1 MKRSVLVVDD
11 DPFVR
16 NSLTEC
22 LANEG
27 YEVLPATDAAE
38 AMQLLSRHGAD
49 IAVLDVNLPGES
61 GMELLNGIKKASPST
76 GVVILTGYGTV
87 EDAVEAMK
95 RGAEDYLLK
104 PCSMEEL
111 KIVLNRIANRLEL
124 LDENIELRRQLNKQ
138 YELDNIIGRSFAMRK
153 VFERIEAVSD
163 AEANVMIE
171 GETGTGKDLVA
182 RALHRRSPRK
192 DKPFVKVD
200 CAALP
205 ETLLES
211 ELFGH
216 EKGAY
221 TGATSSQAG
230 RFEQA
235 GGGVLFLDEVG
246 NLSLAT
252 QAKLLN
258 VIQDREITR
267 LGGDKRISVDIRL
280 ICATNVDLEKAV
292 AAGKFR
298 DDLYF
303 RINVIPIHL
312 PPLRER
318 PEDVP
323 ILANAFLERYARENR
338 RDITV
343 ISDEAMEKLCAYHW
357 PGNVRELENTI
368 ERVVIL
374 THGKEIQVSNLPTK
388 IARPDAPVQFKNF
401 LPQTVTLKTA
411 VEEYEARVIRAV
423 LGEFNGSRDKTA
435 QRLGITR
442 ITLYN
447 KMKRYGMLEDE

>member
-1 MKRSVLVVDD
+1 MKRSVLIVDD

-16 NSLTEC
+16 NSLSEC

-27 YEVLPATDAAE
+27 YEILSATDAEE
-38 AMQLLSRHGAD
+38 AMNIIGGHGAD

-61 GMELLNGIKKASPST
+61 GMELLNSVKKASPAT

-111 KIVLNRIANRLEL
+111 KIVMRRIASRLEL
-124 LDENIELRRQLNKQ
+124 LDENIALRKQLNKQ

-163 AEANVMIE
+163 TEANVLIE

-182 RALHRRSPRK
+182 RALHRRSPRRN
-192 DKPFVKVD
+192 KPFVKVD

-211 ELFGH
+211 ELFGR

-258 VIQDREITR
+258 VIQDREFTR
-267 LGGDKRISVDIRL
+267 LGGDKRICVDIRL
-280 ICATNVDLEKAV
+280 ICASNADLDKAV

-303 RINVIPIHL
+303 RINVIPIRL

-323 ILANAFLERYARENR
+323 ILANAFLEKYARDNR
-338 RDITV
+338 RDNLR
-343 ISDEAMEKLCAYHW
+343 ISDEAMDKLCSYAW
-357 PGNVRELENTI
+357 PGNVRELENAV

-374 THGKEIQVSNLPTK
+374 THGGEIGAANLPTK
-388 IARPDAPVQFKNF
+388 IARPDAPPQFKNF
-401 LPQTVTLKTA
+401 LPRTATLKAA
-411 VEEYEARVIRAV
+411 VEEYEARVIRAA
-423 LGEFNGSRDKTA
+423 LGELNGSREKTA
-435 QRLGITR
+435 RRLGITR

-447 KMKRYGMLEDE
+447 KMKRYGLLDGE